1 MKKRTAVILAVFLIV
16 SLASCGRSSTS
27 STENET
33 DSNEVEELQP
43 EMENVK
49 ERIKMEAKMLEGK
62 TAIITGASYGMGQ
75 TMAELFAEEGANVVL
90 TARGQEKLD
99 KAVEEIRAK
108 GGNAVGVVAD
118 VCSTEDTKKVI
129 ETAIREFGDLD
140 ILINNAGIGEQ
151 KMIDETDDEGMRY
164 VMDTNLGGPMRY
176 IREALKVFLPKNDG
190 VIINISSVNG
200 TRPFCGATYTSTK
213 GALNT
218 LTKNVAMRLVDTNIR
233 CNAVAPGATVT
244 PAHLAN
250 KAGEQPGGAKMLEY
264 SGHYVY
270 FPGPECDP
278 MDQAYACLYLA
289 SKMGKAV
296 RGQVIQV
303 CNGAFL

>member
-1 MKKRTAVILAVFLIV
+1 MYGGNGSGSDQGGACRSDLGDAEGSRAGVCDHVPVYPVQRGDPADSLYDHQNKR
-16 SLASCGRSSTS
+16 S
-27 STENET
+27 
-33 DSNEVEELQP
+33 
-43 EMENVK
+43 
-49 ERIKMEAKMLEGK
+49 
-62 TAIITGASYGMGQ
+62 
-75 TMAELFAEEGANVVL
+75 AESAG
-90 TARGQEKLD
+90 
-99 KAVEEIRAK
+99 K
-108 GGNAVGVVAD
+108 GGKAIGVVAD
-118 VCSTEDTKKVI
+118 VCSTEDTKRVME
-129 ETAIREFGDLD
+129 ETLKAFGDLD
-140 ILINNAGIGEQ
+140 ILINNAGIREQ
-151 KMIDETDDEGMRY
+151 KMIDETDDDWMRY

-176 IREALKVFLPKNDG
+176 IREALKIFLPKNDG

-250 KAGEQPGGAKMLEY
+250 KAGEQPGGAKMLQY

-296 RGQVIQV
+296 RGQVLQV